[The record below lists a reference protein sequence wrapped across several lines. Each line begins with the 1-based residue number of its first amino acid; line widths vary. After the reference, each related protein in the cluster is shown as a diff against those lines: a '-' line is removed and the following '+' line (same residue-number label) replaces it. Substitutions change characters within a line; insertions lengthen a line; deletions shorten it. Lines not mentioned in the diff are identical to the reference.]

1 MSRSDV
7 SGAGDA
13 ARGGAAAVAVK
24 PACLGEP
31 HPRRW
36 LLLPIIL
43 AGAMLGP
50 IDFFI
55 VNVALPTI
63 QTGLSMSAAQ
73 VQFVVAAYTVAYAVL
88 LTIGGRLGDL
98 YGRKR
103 MYLTGMVGFGVASA
117 LCGLAP
123 NAEVLIFG
131 RAVQGVM
138 AAIMAPQVLAMI
150 HTIFPLAERPRA
162 LGIFAAVFGFAAIVG
177 QLAGGFLVALHPAG
191 LTWQAIFLVNLPICA
206 PVVVAAAF
214 LLPDHRPARGVKPD
228 VPGILMLTLTLLL
241 LVYPAVEGREA
252 GWPAWSFIAL
262 ACVLPSLA
270 IFVQVE
276 RWQLAC
282 GRAPLVDLRLFAN
295 PRFVLGLTIGLLF
308 YASAVFFLTYALY
321 LQDGLGWTALSASL
335 AILPFGFG
343 FFLGPF
349 ATPALL
355 RRWGPAVVLN
365 FGFGLMAIGNFGSF
379 ASTLVTGTPGPLF
392 YVGLFF
398 AGLGQGFVL
407 PSLLRVVLHEASA
420 EHAGL
425 AAGLVNSILQIG
437 SALSISI
444 IGGVFFSVLGPQ
456 PDTPHYTQAFAASL
470 ACIAA
475 DNLLCFGLAFFLR
488 QGRMATKTQFE
499 EAKANSGT

>member
-1 MSRSDV
+1 LSNATV
-7 SGAGDA
+7 STCVA
-13 ARGGAAAVAVK
+13 APRKKADEPAQK

-36 LLLPIIL
+36 LVLPIIL

-55 VNVALPTI
+55 VNVALPAI
-63 QTGLSMSAAQ
+63 QTSLTMSAAQ

-103 MYLTGMVGFGVASA
+103 MFVSGMAGFGLASA
-117 LCGLAP
+117 LCGFAP
-123 NAEVLIFG
+123 SAEVLIFG
-131 RAVQGVM
+131 RLLQGIM

-150 HTIFPLAERPRA
+150 HTIFPLAERPRV
-162 LGIFAAVFGFAAIVG
+162 LGIFGAVFGLGAIIG

-191 LTWQAIFLVNLPICA
+191 FTWQAIFLVNLPICV
-206 PVVVAAAF
+206 PVIIAAIF
-214 LLPDHRPARGVKPD
+214 LVPEHRPARGAKPD
-228 VPGILMLTLTLLL
+228 IPGILLLTLTLLL

-252 GWPAWSFIAL
+252 GWPVWSFVAF

-270 IFVQVE
+270 LFVRVE
-276 RWQLAC
+276 RWQISR

-308 YASAVFFLTYALY
+308 YAGAVFFLTYALY
-321 LQDGLGWTALSASL
+321 LQDGLGWTALSASV

-355 RRWGPAVVLN
+355 RRLGPVVLN
-365 FGFGLMAIGNFGSF
+365 LGFGLMALGYGSALVAALF
-379 ASTLVTGTPGPLF
+379 AGGPGLLM
-392 YVGLFF
+392 YGGLFC

-407 PSLLRVVLHEASA
+407 PSLLRLVLQEANA

-425 AAGLVNSILQIG
+425 ASGLVNSILQIG
-437 SALSISI
+437 SALSIAV

-456 PDTPHYTQAFAASL
+456 PDMPHYAHAFGATL
-470 ACIAA
+470 GCIAA
-475 DNLLCFGLAFFLR
+475 DNLVCFGLAFLFMR
-488 QGRMATKTQFE
+488 RRTVAAAQFE
-499 EAKANSGT
+499 EAKVGT

>member
-7 SGAGDA
+7 SSAD
-13 ARGGAAAVAVK
+13 GAAK

-63 QTGLSMSAAQ
+63 QTGLNMSAAQ
-73 VQFVVAAYTVAYAVL
+73 TQFVVAAYTVAYAVL

-103 MYLTGMVGFGVASA
+103 MFMSGMVGFGVASG
-117 LCGLAP
+117 LCGFAP
-123 NAEVLIFG
+123 NADWLIFG
-131 RAVQGVM
+131 RLMQGTM
-138 AAIMAPQVLAMI
+138 AAVMAPQVLAMI

-162 LGIFAAVFGFAAIVG
+162 LGIFGAVFGLASIVG

-191 LTWQAIFLVNLPICA
+191 FTWQAIFLVNLPICA
-206 PVVVAAAF
+206 PVIVAAAF
-214 LLPDHRPARGVKPD
+214 LLPEHRPSRGAQPD
-228 VPGILMLTLTLLL
+228 IPGILLLTLTLLL

-252 GWPAWSFIAL
+252 GWPAWSFIAF
-262 ACVLPSLA
+262 ACVLPCLA
-270 IFVQVE
+270 AFVQVE
-276 RWQLAC
+276 RWQMAR

-295 PRFVLGLTIGLLF
+295 PRFVLGLVIGLLF
-308 YASAVFFLTYALY
+308 YAAAVFFLTYALY

-349 ATPALL
+349 ATPMLL
-355 RRWGPAVVLN
+355 RRMGPAVLN
-365 FGFGLMAIGNFGSF
+365 LGFGLMAFGNACAL
-379 ASTLVTGTPGPLF
+379 ASVIMTGNPGPLLYF
-392 YVGLFF
+392 GLFC

-407 PSLLRVVLHEASA
+407 PSLLRVVLQEANA

-425 AAGLVNSILQIG
+425 ASGLVNSILQIG
-437 SALSISI
+437 AALSISVV
-444 IGGVFFSVLGPQ
+444 GGVFFSVLGPW
-456 PDTPHYTQAFAASL
+456 PDTPHYANAFAATL
-470 ACIAA
+470 ACIVA
-475 DNLLCFGLAFFLR
+475 DNLVCFGLAFFLR
-488 QGRMATKTQFE
+488 QERRVTKTQFE
-499 EAKANSGT
+499 EAKANSRT